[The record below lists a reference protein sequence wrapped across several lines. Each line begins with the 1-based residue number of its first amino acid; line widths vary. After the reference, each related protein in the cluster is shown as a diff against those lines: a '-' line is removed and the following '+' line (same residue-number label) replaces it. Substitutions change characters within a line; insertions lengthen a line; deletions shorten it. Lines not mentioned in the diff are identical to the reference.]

1 MQRPRRLT
9 AQAFE
14 RWRDERPRV
23 AVGIPMTSMLHRT
36 AVNQFLFL
44 AKHLRDDDVFLPCK
58 ETAVASEARNT
69 IIHEFLKLPE
79 DVEYLFLFDD
89 DMTVDVGT
97 IELMTWRR
105 EAFLSGLCVKK
116 QPPFEPVISLSGGFV
131 PTPEG
136 AEHYGPEVEMQHVI
150 ANWDPNTG
158 VREVDGVGAACL
170 CLSRDLL
177 RAIPAPWFKFEA
189 GGEDLYFCRKVRAA
203 GYRVLVDTHVLPG
216 HIGEHV
222 ATYADWI
229 ERREAVMAAGT
240 IDASELRKVAA

>member
-1 MQRPRRLT
+1 M
-9 AQAFE
+9 
-14 RWRDERPRV
+14 
-23 AVGIPMTSMLHRT
+23 AVGIPMTGMLHRT

-79 DVEYLFLFDD
+79 SVEYLLLFDD
-89 DMTVDVGT
+89 DMTIPVGT

-105 EAFLSGLCVKK
+105 LPFLSGLAVKK
-116 QPPFEPVISLSGGFV
+116 TAPYEPVISLSGGMV
-131 PTPEG
+131 PAKAG
-136 AEHYGPEVEMQHVI
+136 MEHYGAEVEMQHVI

-158 VREVDGVGAACL
+158 VREADGVGAACL

-189 GGEDLYFCRKVRAA
+189 GGEDLYFCRKARQH
-203 GYRVLVDTHVLPG
+203 GYRIAIDTHVLPG

-222 ATYADWI
+222 ATYADWLQY
-229 ERREAVMAAGT
+229 REAVMEAGT
-240 IDASELRKVAA
+240 ISADELRKVPA